1 MLCDANVSKVIPPAL
16 LLNRLSIPTM
26 PNQVKIGWSCPGVAG
41 DVVGVGGRVV
51 VVVVVGGAV
60 VVVVVTG
67 VVLVIVR
74 ENVLF
79 VMSLSAIRFTEFT
92 VALSTG
98 LPAVAI
104 HEVVPFSA
112 PFAVNVTDAPAAS
125 EVVLVS
131 DHTV

>member
-1 MLCDANVSKVIPPAL
+1 
-16 LLNRLSIPTM
+16 M

-51 VVVVVGGAV
+51 VVVGGAV

-67 VVLVIVR
+67 LVLVIVR

-92 VALSTG
+92 VALST
-98 LPAVAI
+98 
-104 HEVVPFSA
+104 
-112 PFAVNVTDAPAAS
+112 
-125 EVVLVS
+125 
-131 DHTV
+131 